1 MFILDTNVISELRR
15 KGKGDRRVLEWA
27 ARNSPEDFYLSVITV
42 LEIEYGAL
50 LIERRDPVQGQL
62 MRRWVAEEVL
72 TSFLGRILNIDTQV
86 SLLAA
91 SMHVPDPKPDRDAWI
106 AATALVHNL
115 TVVTRNTRDFQ
126 GTGVRL
132 LNPWQA

>member
-27 ARNSPEDFYLSVITV
+27 ARSSPEDFYLSVITV

-72 TSFLGRILNIDTQV
+72 TSFLGRILSIDTQV

>member
-15 KGKGDRRVLEWA
+15 KGKGDGRVLEWA